1 MDSGIRSTI
10 DDLGYIYS
18 SPFTNAPNIILG
30 IINPLDPDNN
40 NNQVIL
46 VYINVDAWVINPV

>member
-1 MDSGIRSTI
+1 MR
-10 DDLGYIYS
+10 YI
-18 SPFTNAPNIILG
+18 NADNIILG

-46 VYINVDAWVINPV
+46 LI